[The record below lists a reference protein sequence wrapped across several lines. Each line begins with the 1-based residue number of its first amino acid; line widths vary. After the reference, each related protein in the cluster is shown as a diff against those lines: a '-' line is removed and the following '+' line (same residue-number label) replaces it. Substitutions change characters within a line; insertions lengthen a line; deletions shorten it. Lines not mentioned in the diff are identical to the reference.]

1 MSTIADAITE
11 LVADLAAAN
20 LPVVSDPRNLR
31 PPAILVDAPSVRALS
46 LNVLELTVPV
56 VIVAP
61 PPGNSDA
68 MAALVTMMDTVFAL
82 PIECTSMTA
91 NPGVYTIAG
100 QELPCYSVS
109 ITLTKP

>member
-1 MSTIADAITE
+1 MSTIADAIAE
-11 LVADLAAAN
+11 LVTDLEAAN

-31 PPAILVDAPSVRALS
+31 PPAILVDAPSIRALS

-61 PPGNSDA
+61 PPGNADA
-68 MAALVTMMDTVFAL
+68 MAALVAMMDTVFAL
-82 PIECTSMTA
+82 PIECTNMVA
-91 NPGVYTIAG
+91 NPGVYSIAG
-100 QELPCYSVS
+100 QELPPYSVQ

>member
-11 LVADLAAAN
+11 LVADLTAAN

-46 LNVLELTVPV
+46 LTTLEITVPV

-61 PPGNSDA
+61 PPGNADA
-68 MAALVTMMDTVFAL
+68 MLALVAMMDTVFAL
-82 PIECTSMTA
+82 PIECTNMTA
-91 NPGVYTIAG
+91 SPGVYTIAG
-100 QELPCYSVS
+100 QELPCYSVT
-109 ITLTKP
+109 ITLYKP

>member
-1 MSTIADAITE
+1 MSTIADAIAE
-11 LVADLAAAN
+11 LITDLEAAD

-31 PPAILVDAPSVRALS
+31 PPAILVDAPSIRALS

-61 PPGNSDA
+61 PPGNADA
-68 MAALVTMMDTVFAL
+68 MTALVAMMDTVFSL
-82 PIECTSMTA
+82 PIECTNMVA
-91 NPGVYTIAG
+91 NPGVYSIAG
-100 QELPCYSVS
+100 QELPSYSVQ